1 MENKSGTI
9 MFYAVND
16 QRSTAIKKGY
26 SLRPY
31 RLPTIDSRRLAE
43 YAEKDSQIDRAR
55 VEYIMSSV
63 VKQIKEMVLNGHKVE
78 LGDLGVIGLT
88 CQGTGSERQEDV
100 SVKKNVKGLKVT
112 FRPSLYLKEKMAHVP
127 MTLTT
132 PTDGKGKRF
141 DEHGALL
148 ITDGEDE

>member
-1 MENKSGTI
+1 

-148 ITDGEDE
+148 IMDGEDE